1 VVSGYS
7 DEAIQKERMADA
19 FIKKPF
25 EGIELLSAVRKL
37 LDTESRRSPLY

>member
-1 VVSGYS
+1 
-7 DEAIQKERMADA
+7 MADA